1 MIHSVRAHQAHTFD
15 RNSSEESDEE
25 RKVRIVQKPVVAQS
39 KISTVSYEKT
49 SLGMPSA
56 AVSYGVPNKKSNN
69 ATKPNLLMGFTN
81 EEDLADDVSNNRNID
96 MNELQALLSL

>member
-15 RNSSEESDEE
+15 KDSSEESDEE
-25 RKVRIVQKPVVAQS
+25 KKVRIVQKPVMAQS

-56 AVSYGVPNKKSNN
+56 AVSYGVPKKSNN
-69 ATKPNLLMGFTN
+69 ATKPNLLMGFSN
-81 EEDLADDVSNNRNID
+81 EEDLANDEMSNNRNID